1 MQRKVLQVLNN
12 NFMFPA
18 VVTKFAEDD
27 YNVKFPDIEEINTF
41 GSTLEEAYIMAEDA
55 LKLYLF
61 DLYSDGIEIPQAKT
75 LFHDLN
81 KDQTLIIV
89 KANLRDIIKEYDS
102 KAVKKTLT
110 IPSWLNKEAEE
121 AHVNFSQ
128 ILQKALLEHLRIET

>member
-1 MQRKVLQVLNN
+1 MLNN
-12 NFMFPA
+12 KFLFPA
-18 VVTKFAEDD
+18 VITKFAEDD
-27 YNVKFPDIEEINTF
+27 YNVRFPDIEEINTF

-55 LKLYLF
+55 LKLHLF
-61 DLYSDGIEIPQAKT
+61 DLYSDGLEIPQAET
-75 LFHDLN
+75 LFHDLK

-89 KANLRDIIKEYDS
+89 KANLRDIIKEYDN